1 MRVVREAE
9 GFNSETRV
17 GTHDQPT
24 LPMVPMLKTAVHMVA
39 IEGRVFLKL
48 LAILVSELV
57 KSNLFQHILPHFAL
71 TGARSDTSQITDLV

>member
-1 MRVVREAE
+1 
-9 GFNSETRV
+9 
-17 GTHDQPT
+17 
-24 LPMVPMLKTAVHMVA
+24 MVPMLKTAVHMVA

-48 LAILVSELV
+48 LAILASELV